1 MSGLP
6 AGPILQQIKSF
17 QYSFESESFNSLLT
31 KMSWIV
37 ILLPLLLKCV
47 SSISVI
53 ERFDSIAPLDD
64 QIGVKNDEPIIGVMV
79 QESLAPHIKYK
90 TYIAASYIKFVEG
103 SGARAVPIW

>member
-1 MSGLP
+1 MP
-6 AGPILQQIKSF
+6 AGPILKEIKSI
-17 QYSFESESFNSLLT
+17 QYSFERQSFNSLLT
-31 KMSWIV
+31 KMSWII
-37 ILLPLLLKCV
+37 ILLPLFLLKCV

-79 QESLAPHIKYK
+79 QETLVPHIKYK